1 MLIFTKIFIVLL
13 AIIML
18 IAIFFGTIN
27 LVLYTFDEISE
38 RVEQRRIKR
47 WLKAREETRDRR

>member
-38 RVEQRRIKR
+38 RVEKRRIKR
-47 WLKAREETRDRR
+47 

>member
-18 IAIFFGTIN
+18 ITIFFGTIN
-27 LVLYTFDEISE
+27 LALYTFDEVSE
-38 RVEQRRIKR
+38 RVEKRRTKR
-47 WLKAREETRDRR
+47 